1 MNRIIVGDILRFAAH
16 YQGPRFHGVLCDPP
30 YELGFMGKS
39 WDSRGVSF
47 RAETWNA
54 IGSLLAPGAHLL
66 AFGGTRTFH
75 RIAVAIED
83 AGFEIR
89 DTIGWVYGSGFPK
102 SHDVS
107 KAIDREAGA
116 EGTLG
121 APKSAAHAEWIKRGR
136 MRGENGHEG
145 YQRPWMGD
153 AEAVEKNARQYVG
166 ATDSARAWHGYGT
179 ALKPAWEPVIV
190 ARWPLA
196 GTVAQNAQEHGAGAL
211 NVDGCRVG
219 DEPTIT
225 IRSGNSG
232 VHGRFGKDNRVF
244 TRVNPPGR
252 WPANIIH
259 DDSDE
264 IADVF
269 GDAKRFFY
277 SAKASKRERDE
288 GLDGFELR
296 IAGAMDARSERSGVL
311 DDSSGDGISRAR
323 NHHPTVKPL
332 ALTEYLARL
341 IVPPH
346 HVDSRILVPF
356 AGSGSECIGAIRAGW
371 RHVVGVEQSDEYAR
385 IARARIEHHSR

>member
-1 MNRIIVGDILRFAAH
+1 
-16 YQGPRFHGVLCDPP
+16 
-30 YELGFMGKS
+30 MGKS
-39 WDSRGVSF
+39 WDSRGISF
-47 RAETWNA
+47 SAETWAA
-54 IGSLLAPGAHLL
+54 IASMLVPGAHLL

-89 DTIGWVYGSGFPK
+89 DTIGWVYGGGFPK

-116 EGTLG
+116 EREMI
-121 APKSAAHAEWIKRGR
+121 APYGQGFRSAGSELEGWQRESHKVDKGR
-136 MRGENGHEG
+136 TA
-145 YQRPWMGD
+145 P
-153 AEAVEKNARQYVG
+153 
-166 ATDSARAWHGYGT
+166 ATNSARAWQGYGT

-211 NVDGCRVG
+211 NVDGCRVEWASADDAAAAVG
-219 DEPTIT
+219 FSISRARGALVQSFSIGKESRGKENTYHP
-225 IRSGNSG
+225 SELQ
-232 VHGRFGKDNRVF
+232 GRF
-244 TRVNPPGR
+244 
-252 WPANIIH
+252 PANIIH

-296 IAGAMDARSERSGVL
+296 IAGAMSGGEETR
-311 DDSSGDGISRAR
+311 DDRPTNHPMRA

-332 ALTEYLARL
+332 ALTEYLARM
-341 IVPPH
+341 IVPPQ

-371 RHVVGVEQSDEYAR
+371 RHVVGVEQDADYAR
-385 IARARIEHHSR
+385 IARARIAYHSRQFTL